1 MKKEGQRQLAS
12 GFSWGPFTTRIP
24 FRHTSVVGSE
34 FVQGCFVAAAAVL
47 ALVPL
52 LQTGFGL
59 TFYEAV
65 TISFIQSILLAS
77 APMIY
82 GDPFSPGYLTPAL
95 PLVLAFVMG
104 SYSDPEARFQAMTAL
119 SIEFGLL
126 LMIMGV
132 TGLGRWFHDL
142 LPNTLKACMIMGA
155 SIAAF
160 KRIFID
166 DIASLQA
173 LPITAITALAIC
185 MVFTFSVPLKRYIEK
200 YKVMALLAS
209 LGLLPGVLAAML
221 IGPFVGEISYDVQ
234 WGVFVPEFASLW
246 QKVSPFAIGW
256 PSLDMYIDAIPIVLV
271 SYIIFFGDIITGE
284 TIIAGAQ
291 EKRPDDVIDTNFT
304 RVHFSCAIR
313 NCLMGVFA
321 PIFTSQGVLWTGVQV
336 IIVKRWGEGRNIMPT
351 LFCGI
356 SSYNM
361 LGVPLMLLLLP
372 LITLLKPILPVA
384 LILTLMLTAFACA
397 YVALSLVDGDEE
409 RGVAI
414 LGGMALATF
423 DPWIG
428 LSISVAATF
437 LLVGFQRQQEE
448 DRGPGQGSTAEAAVQ
463 NNSVK

>member
-1 MKKEGQRQLAS
+1 MRKEEQRQLPP
-12 GFSWGPFTTRIP
+12 GFKWGPFTSRIP
-24 FRHTSVVGSE
+24 FRHTTVVGSE

-65 TISFIQSILLAS
+65 TISFIQSLLLAT

-82 GDPFSPGYLTPAL
+82 GDPFSPGWLTPAL

-104 SYSDPEARFQAMTAL
+104 SYSEPELRFQAMTAL
-119 SIEFGLL
+119 SIEFALL
-126 LMIMGV
+126 LLIMGG
-132 TGLGRWFHDL
+132 TGLGRWFHDF

-160 KRIFID
+160 KRVFVD
-166 DIASLQA
+166 DIDTLQA

-185 MVFTFSVPLKRYIEK
+185 MLFTFSVPLKRYILK
-200 YKVMALLAS
+200 YKALGLLAS
-209 LGLLPGVLAAML
+209 LGLLPGVFAAML
-221 IGPFVGEISYDVQ
+221 IGPWVGEISYDIQ
-234 WGVFVPEFASLW
+234 WGFFVPEFSSLW
-246 QKVSPFAIGW
+246 HKVSPFVIGW
-256 PSLDMYIDAIPIVLV
+256 PSLDMYISAAPIVIV

-284 TIIAGAQ
+284 AIIEGAQ
-291 EKRPDDVIDTNFT
+291 ENRQDDIIDTNVT

-313 NCLMGVFA
+313 NFLMGVFA
-321 PIFTSQGVLWTGVQV
+321 PFFTTQGVLWTGVQV
-336 IIVKRWGEGRNIMPT
+336 IIVKRWSQGRHIMPS

-361 LGVPLMLLLLP
+361 LGVPIFLLLLP

-397 YVALSLVDGDEE
+397 YVALSLVEGDEE

-414 LGGMALATF
+414 LGGMALALF
-423 DPWIG
+423 DAWLG
-428 LSISVAATF
+428 LLVSVAATF
-437 LLVGFQRQQEE
+437 LLVGFQRQKSADNEIAH
-448 DRGPGQGSTAEAAVQ
+448 D
-463 NNSVK
+463 